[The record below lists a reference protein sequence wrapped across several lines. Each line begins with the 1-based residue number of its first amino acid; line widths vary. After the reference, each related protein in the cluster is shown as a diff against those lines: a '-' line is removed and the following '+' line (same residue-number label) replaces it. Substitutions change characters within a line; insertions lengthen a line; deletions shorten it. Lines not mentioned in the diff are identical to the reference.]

1 MEFKGT
7 NKLAYYKENAE
18 ENYLHVPIS
27 VLRYISE
34 LETHIEKSYAT
45 EMLEILKRIYKIE
58 NGSFSLKSFDVKRL
72 KEEIQQLIKKATEL

>member
-18 ENYLHVPIS
+18 EDYLHVPIS

-34 LETHIEKSYAT
+34 LEKHIEKSCAP
-45 EMLEILKRIYKIE
+45 EMLDMLKRAYENLNGYCPEKI
-58 NGSFSLKSFDVKRL
+58 FY
-72 KEEIQQLIKKATEL
+72 EIEQLIKKATEL